1 MEIGIPCGGRELLD
15 DPNGPGNMAPHA
27 NGFFFPMYDYDVPP
41 LPVTLDLEPGDGP
54 LIPDDMPEPEE
65 VAFKPMKSN
74 RLG

>member
-1 MEIGIPCGGRELLD
+1 MD
-15 DPNGPGNMAPHA
+15 DPNGPPTNNMAPHA
-27 NGFFFPMYDYDVPP
+27 GGFFGGFPMYDYDVPP

-65 VAFKPMKSN
+65 VAFKPMKNN